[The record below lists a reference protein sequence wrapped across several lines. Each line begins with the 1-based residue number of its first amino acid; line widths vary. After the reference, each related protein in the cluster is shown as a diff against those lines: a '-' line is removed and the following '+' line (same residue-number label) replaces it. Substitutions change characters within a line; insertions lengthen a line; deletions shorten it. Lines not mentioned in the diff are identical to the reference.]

1 MQITKSGHMLQFRFV
16 VKPGADK
23 DESQIP
29 TVQAMGA
36 MLSSVVFG
44 GAPLEVHL
52 CDDHFQTLRSRPRDR
67 HQMTGSP
74 ERSILVP
81 DRVRRGPF
89 SCWTD
94 SRSREPSATAFP
106 VASPRGLAR

>member
-1 MQITKSGHMLQFRFV
+1 MQITKSGNMLQFRFV

-44 GAPLEVHL
+44 GAPLEVDL
-52 CDDHFQTLRSRPRDR
+52 CDDHFQTLRGPRDR
-67 HQMTGSP
+67 RQMTGSP

-81 DRVRRGPF
+81 DRVRKEGPF
-89 SCWTD
+89 SCSTD

-106 VASPRGLAR
+106 VALRREPAR